1 MRPLFHAIDLRRL
14 DIVKA
19 LHSSTKSHASND
31 LDLNVSMRV
40 VLNHP
45 EDIRRLYPAHTG
57 EHKSSKIE
65 FEDTPAL
72 LYAVLHAPDIAM
84 NLIGSGN
91 WLCENAAGITP
102 IIACAMQGEAQLL
115 GQILQKSDVRTNKGP
130 INKTCQTHHM
140 TALAHA
146 IKHGHK
152 QCVELLLQQPQ
163 IDPNKAP
170 TGLMPNPCPLMLAI
184 ELGAI
189 ESAIKLIEH
198 KDTDLNTTD
207 RYVVSNGLCA
217 VSVYLSHFTCFHRLQ
232 RRLDPAHACRLK
244 GAKASRPRPP
254 QSPSHAREPG
264 HAAWETERRH
274 SIGSVHRATA
284 RRDQKHAHA
293 RICQAT
299 VGGCSCAVRGNW
311 RNL

>member
-1 MRPLFHAIDLRRL
+1 MCVKSLFLLALADLSANPLTAPHTPHPTVNRVDHVTTMRPLFHAIDLRRL

-19 LHSSTKSHASND
+19 LHSSTKSHASNSND
-31 LDLNVSMRV
+31 LDLGVSMRV

-45 EDIRRLYPAHTG
+45 EDIGRLYPAHTA
-57 EHKSSKIE
+57 EHKSSRIE
-65 FEDTPAL
+65 FEGTPAL
-72 LYAVLHAPDIAM
+72 LYAVLHAPAIAM

-91 WLCENAAGITP
+91 WLCENSAGITP

-217 VSVYLSHFTCFHRLQ
+217 VCCVLCPFIYLT
-232 RRLDPAHACRLK
+232 
-244 GAKASRPRPP
+244 
-254 QSPSHAREPG
+254 SPVS
-264 HAAWETERRH
+264 T
-274 SIGSVHRATA
+274 
-284 RRDQKHAHA
+284 D
-293 RICQAT
+293 
-299 VGGCSCAVRGNW
+299 
-311 RNL
+311 